1 MMNQNTFQ
9 GNSGAQGSLQEKA
22 MVNDALGSVKASLT
36 TYANVISEC
45 ANPNLRQAIQQIRNN
60 CETSQFELYHLAQS
74 KGFYQPATMA
84 DDNEVQQVK
93 SQLGG

>member
-1 MMNQNTFQ
+1 MMNQNTSQ
-9 GNSGAQGSLQEKA
+9 TGGTLQEKA

-45 ANPNLRQAIQQIRNN
+45 SNPNLRQTIQQIRNN
-60 CETSQFELYHLAQS
+60 CETSQYELYKLAQS

-84 DDNEVQQVK
+84 EDSEVQLVK
-93 SQLGG
+93 SQLSSG